1 MTKPSRPKPFC
12 SNASCESNQSSR
24 PPRLATHGWFRTRT
38 ARRRRRICK
47 LCGTTA
53 AATHGTP
60 YHRMRRRKG
69 DFDRAL
75 HMSTEG
81 MTASAIARVLRASVS
96 TVTRWLEKAGRQA
109 QAFSEE
115 HGKVSEPVELQ
126 LDELKSYGIG
136 EARDVWCFSGV
147 EVWSRFWAALHVGK
161 RTGRSTLV
169 FVRLARHACATLSEP
184 ILVTTDWF
192 KYYPPTVA
200 RVFGASCAHVQVKN
214 RYGNGGILR
223 TSWKLVV
230 GTEERHDAAR
240 ERVEDGTRANTAYSE
255 RLNLHVRRS
264 CCFLHRRTPGRARR
278 VQSLSNCLEI
288 LRAYYNYIRPHA
300 SLSVKRPPRTPAMAA
315 GIFDRRLSFRTIMSW
330 VPRPTGKPPLRNPPE
345 RTTLTRKARGCA
357 PLLNS

>member
-1 MTKPSRPKPFC
+1 MKTLHRPQSFC
-12 SNASCESNQSSR
+12 SNASCGSNQENR

-38 ARRRRRICK
+38 ARKRRRICK
-47 LCGTTA
+47 LCGATA
-53 AATHGTP
+53 SATHGTP
-60 YHRMRRRKG
+60 YHRMRRPKA
-69 DFDRAL
+69 DLDRAL

-115 HGKVSEPVELQ
+115 HGKVAEPVELQ

-136 EARDVWCFSGV
+136 EAQDVWCFSGV

-161 RTGRSTLV
+161 RTRRSTLV
-169 FVRLARHACATLSEP
+169 FVRLARHACGSLSRP
-184 ILVTTDWF
+184 ILVTTDEF
-192 KYYPPTVA
+192 NYYPPTVA
-200 RVFGASCAHVQVKN
+200 RVFSAGCAHVQVKN
-214 RYGNGGILR
+214 RYCGDRILR
-223 TSWKLVV
+223 TSWKLAL
-230 GTEERHDAAR
+230 GPEARHDAAR
-240 ERVEDGTRANTAYSE
+240 ARVEDGTRPNTSYSE
-255 RLNLHVRRS
+255 RLNLFERRS

-278 VQSLSNCLEI
+278 VQSLSNWLEI

-300 SLSVKRPPRTPAMAA
+300 SLSIQRPPRTPAMAA
-315 GIFDRRLSFRTIMSW
+315 EIFDRRLSFRTIMSW
-330 VPRPTGKPPLRNPPE
+330 VPRPMGKTPLRNPPE